1 MNAILLILRMVGLGL
16 AAHGA
21 QKLFGWFGGGGI
33 RGTGAFFQSIG
44 FRAGWSICPK
54 CAAGSTI
61 FCRLE
66 RSGR

>member
-1 MNAILLILRMVGLGL
+1 MNATLLILRMVGLGL
-16 AAHGA
+16 AAHRV

-33 RGTGAFFQSIG
+33 SGTGAFFQNIE
-44 FRAGWSICPK
+44 FRAGRSICPN
-54 CAAGSTI
+54 CAAGSAI

>member
-1 MNAILLILRMVGLGL
+1 MNATLLILRMVGLGL

-21 QKLFGWFGGGGI
+21 QKLSGWFGGGGI
-33 RGTGAFFQSIG
+33 SGNGAFFQSIG
-44 FRAGWSICPK
+44 FRAGGLICPN
-54 CAAGSTI
+54 CAAGSTT

>member
-1 MNAILLILRMVGLGL
+1 MNATVLILRMVGLGL

-33 RGTGAFFQSIG
+33 SGAGAFFQSIG
-44 FRAGWSICPK
+44 FRAGWSICPN
-54 CAAGSTI
+54 CAAGWTI